1 MKRFALA
8 AFAASLILA
17 GCATAPQDGGTAPEI
32 AEARQAWLDG
42 DFDRAFPALRDA
54 AATGQPRAQY
64 AVGYMYYYGQ
74 GVAED
79 TDKALAWIRRAAA
92 SGDALAVE
100 ALGRLAGSVSR
111 NERAR
116 RGLSAP
122 LDDKAEAADDA
133 GQ

>member
-1 MKRFALA
+1 MKRFVLA

-17 GCATAPQDGGTAPEI
+17 GCATAPQDGGAAPEI
-32 AEARQAWLDG
+32 AEARQAWLAG
-42 DFDRAFPALRDA
+42 DFDRAFPALHDA
-54 AATGQPRAQY
+54 AAAGQPRAQY

-74 GVAED
+74 GVPED
-79 TDKALAWIRRAAA
+79 TDKALAWIRRAAE

-122 LDDKAEAADDA
+122 VDNAEGATDDA
-133 GQ
+133 GT